1 MPQSAELAMHH
12 ETAHRHSGSPVPS
25 VLHET
30 FSVLL
35 YAANS
40 LRSFMNL
47 ASVLISLII
56 DLGYI
61 LEFAASATENFIG
74 SASCSVGIQGDG
86 D

>member
-1 MPQSAELAMHH
+1 MPQSAELATRH
-12 ETAHRHSGSPVPS
+12 ETAHSHSGSTVPS

-30 FSVLL
+30 FSVLMC
-35 YAANS
+35 AADF

-56 DLGYI
+56 VLRYI

-74 SASCSVGIQGDG
+74 SSSCSVGIQGDG

>member
-1 MPQSAELAMHH
+1 MLQSAELAMRD
-12 ETAHRHSGSPVPS
+12 ETAHNQSGSRVPS

-56 DLGYI
+56 VLRYI

-74 SASCSVGIQGDG
+74 SASCSVGIQGNG